1 MLASYLV
8 ARTLVRQGTLEPGPG
23 EVDKVALEQDQTE
36 LKGILSNASLA
47 NMHPAATRLLNL
59 VRLKLYPEKRLHEL
73 AGLLLQKSSGGNLTQ
88 NVLDYSGLLDK

>member
-1 MLASYLV
+1 
-8 ARTLVRQGTLEPGPG
+8 
-23 EVDKVALEQDQTE
+23 
-36 LKGILSNASLA
+36 
-47 NMHPAATRLLNL
+47 MHPAATRLLNL